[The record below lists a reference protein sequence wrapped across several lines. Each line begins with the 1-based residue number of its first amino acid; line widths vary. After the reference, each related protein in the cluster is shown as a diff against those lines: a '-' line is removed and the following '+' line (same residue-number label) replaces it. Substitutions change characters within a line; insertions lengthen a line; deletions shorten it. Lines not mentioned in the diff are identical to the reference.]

1 MPYGDAAC
9 DADGMGCNR
18 GLVQAAGAI
27 RTRVAGLPSGGCRTS
42 SAKAGCRARLDPLPE
57 AEEQVR
63 GPINGY
69 ADLDDMSVALVVALM
84 KLAEGTLCA

>member
-1 MPYGDAAC
+1 MD
-9 DADGMGCNR
+9 CNR

-27 RTRVAGLPSGGCRTS
+27 RTRVAGTTVSRLPDILT
-42 SAKAGCRARLDPLPE
+42 KAGCRARLDPLPE

-63 GPINGY
+63 GSINGY
-69 ADLDDMSVALVVALM
+69 ADLDDMSVALAVAAM